1 MKMITKL
8 IVILT
13 LIITQAAFAQSAQ
26 RIVYMGDPLKITLGV
41 GEERRLT
48 FPDTK
53 LVWADVKDKLKPKL
67 DVQIVGK
74 NVYFKAKDQFKSTR
88 IIVGEDG
95 GSNVYLL
102 DVMATAQKVGNKRV
116 VIVVG
121 EDRFAVADKDRQVI
135 PESVIAPLQR
145 KSSPGAGFKTLLQFA
160 TREVYAPE
168 RLRSKT
174 VGVHREF
181 INKRPTYH
189 LYRGNEI
196 NTHPVVAW
204 RSGGLHVSAIKVQNR
219 TKKYLSLDPR
229 LLRGKWKSALF
240 YHTQLAPN
248 GSPQDTSTLFLVSDS
263 AYVDAIRSNPMIKIG
278 SQ

>member
-1 MKMITKL
+1 MKIITKL

-74 NVYFKAKDQFKSTR
+74 NLYFKAKDQFKSTR

-102 DVMATAQKVGNKRV
+102 DVMATAQKGGNKRV

-121 EDRFAVADKDRQVI
+121 EDRFAVANKDKQVI
-135 PESVIAPLQR
+135 PESVIAPLKR

>member
-95 GSNVYLL
+95 GNNVYLL
-102 DVMATAQKVGNKRV
+102 DVMATAQKGGNKRV

-160 TREVYAPE
+160 VREVYAPE

>member
-1 MKMITKL
+1 M
-8 IVILT
+8 
-13 LIITQAAFAQSAQ
+13 
-26 RIVYMGDPLKITLGV
+26 
-41 GEERRLT
+41 
-48 FPDTK
+48 
-53 LVWADVKDKLKPKL
+53 
-67 DVQIVGK
+67 
-74 NVYFKAKDQFKSTR
+74 
-88 IIVGEDG
+88 
-95 GSNVYLL
+95 
-102 DVMATAQKVGNKRV
+102 
-116 VIVVG
+116 
-121 EDRFAVADKDRQVI
+121 
-135 PESVIAPLQR
+135 
-145 KSSPGAGFKTLLQFA
+145 
-160 TREVYAPE
+160 
-168 RLRSKT
+168 
-174 VGVHREF
+174 F